1 MPLRLRLLSG
11 HKLNLMKKPTRGTLA
26 DNEPHPAAY
35 EAKDWIA
42 SLPPVELLQWR
53 EAFASCSISGNR
65 LAEICGE
72 TLGRLMS
79 GQPVSD
85 RYVLV
90 QVDFLKKSSFAI
102 LKMVNQVL
110 VVPKF

>member
-1 MPLRLRLLSG
+1 
-11 HKLNLMKKPTRGTLA
+11 MKKPTRGTLA

-85 RYVLV
+85 RYVLGLAWAMG
-90 QVDFLKKSSFAI
+90 DAFDRKSSKKI
-102 LKMVNQVL
+102 RQKR
-110 VVPKF
+110 KG